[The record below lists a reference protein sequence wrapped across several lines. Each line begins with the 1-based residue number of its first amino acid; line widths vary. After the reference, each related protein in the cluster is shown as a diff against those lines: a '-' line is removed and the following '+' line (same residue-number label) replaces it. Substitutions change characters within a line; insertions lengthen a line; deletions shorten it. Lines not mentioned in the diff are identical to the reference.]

1 MCSVGASSTGSGV
14 LIVSGI
20 RLFEDFIENSLH
32 AHATHVIYYGYGI
45 QDCHTVICLS
55 LQLSAKQCLLQRYL
69 LGESSLRVQQLK
81 PRGYVHRQSCSLGLK
96 TVCHMSKLFAQT
108 LKTHENLAL

>member
-1 MCSVGASSTGSGV
+1 MCSVEHTQASSADCGV

-20 RLFEDFIENSLH
+20 RLFEDFIENLLH

-45 QDCHTVICLS
+45 QDCHTVICFS

-69 LGESSLRVQQLK
+69 LGESSLRIQQLK
-81 PRGYVHRQSCSLGLK
+81 PWDDVY
-96 TVCHMSKLFAQT
+96 
-108 LKTHENLAL
+108 